1 MCVAGPE
8 PEQRRRVHPGIHAS
22 QHGELHPRLD
32 DPGVHAEVMEPRIQ
46 DHLVD
51 GVHCQKEI
59 AIPLRVTQA
68 ASASKGQAMAR
79 ALPS

>member
-1 MCVAGPE
+1 MRITGSQAQ
-8 PEQRRRVHPGIHAS
+8 QRRRVHPRVHAR
-22 QHGELHPRLD
+22 QDGELHPRLD
-32 DPGVHAEVMEPRIQ
+32 DARVHPEVMEPGVH

-51 GVHCQKEI
+51 RVHRQREI